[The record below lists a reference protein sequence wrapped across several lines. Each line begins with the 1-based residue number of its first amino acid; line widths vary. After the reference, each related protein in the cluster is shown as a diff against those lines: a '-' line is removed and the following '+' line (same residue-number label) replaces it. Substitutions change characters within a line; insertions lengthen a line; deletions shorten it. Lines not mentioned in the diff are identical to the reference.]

1 MNRLEFNSEENNID
15 HYLHLNKYLK
25 SKFGERTLKI
35 CIDAGFTCPNRDGLV
50 GTGGC
55 IFCSERGSGDLINL
69 PFSSSKLSNSSNSD
83 IIDDLHINKTE
94 IDNAKLIKEPKV
106 HDENYNN
113 DLINL
118 RCASISDQV
127 SSYFSSYR
135 ADRANKFIAYF
146 QNFTNTY
153 DSIDNLKRLYDA
165 SLIDSRIVALD
176 IATRPDCITEDIAKL
191 LHSYINK
198 YSVTVELGL
207 QTSNNSVGKLINRG
221 YSSEDFINAVNI
233 LRKYNIEVVAH
244 IMVGLPGELKKSSC
258 DFYPNWV
265 YSNIAETVDFINN
278 LDIQG
283 IKIHSTYI
291 VKNTELCNL
300 YNNGKYTPI
309 TLDEYMYSVS
319 YILTHIRPNIVI
331 HRLSADAPK
340 NLLVAPEW
348 NSHKKWI
355 LNGINKLLIDKNLYQ
370 GMYYK
375 KTK

>member
-55 IFCSERGSGDLINL
+55 IFCSERGSGDLMNV

-94 IDNAKLIKEPKV
+94 IDNTKLTKETKLN
-106 HDENYNN
+106 DENYNN

-165 SLIDSRIVALD
+165 ALIDSRIVALD
-176 IATRPDCITEDIAKL
+176 IATRPDCITEDVAKL

-244 IMVGLPGELKKSSC
+244 IMVGLPGELQKSSC